1 MNKII
6 ITFILSSFFGLNVL
20 SDEVFLKTLKNAE
33 LGDPISQNNVGHMY
47 DNGIGTEKNIQKAFE
62 WYVKASDQNQVN
74 AMTSKASF
82 YLDGEIVDQNYSTA
96 FKIYK
101 KAANLKYEESAF
113 FKMAKKENQDYQ
125 TLFLQN
131 QSRAIYAL
139 GLMYEKGQATNI
151 DYSEAKKLYVQAD
164 SNGHE
169 LSKIR
174 HDALN
179 GDPGYALYLAKNYLD
194 GSLIEI
200 GIPIDYEEAAFW
212 FKISE
217 YLGFGEPES
226 FDKALKLISE
236 IEFNK
241 ASKRFEAWKAN
252 MGFEHD
258 KETLQDISKHFI
270 NHYGTGFYISDEIL
284 ISNKHVLLINEDEEK
299 QCSKLL
305 AYNPYNSKF
314 ENLEYIKFRS
324 LPKIE
329 DVKFVKS
336 SKKTENY
343 ISISNEEILPAEEIY
358 VVGFPAGRETTN
370 YPRVSKGIVNSDI
383 GLLNNVDQ
391 FIFDAFSEGGSS
403 GSPILNSNGEL
414 LGVLW
419 GGGTENVELSTEEI
433 KQIQRTNEGFGIK
446 SDYLVKLLEYNNIN
460 FPNRQKKIT
469 GNVSQKIRDKM
480 KAVRLIECY
489 DKFDQATTGN

>member
-6 ITFILSSFFGLNVL
+6 ISFILSSFFALSVL
-20 SDEVFLKTLKNAE
+20 SDEDFLKTLKDAE

-47 DNGIGTEKNIQKAFE
+47 NNGIGTEKNIQKAFE

-82 YLDGEIVDQNYSTA
+82 YLNGKIVDQNYSTA

-113 FKMAKKENQDYQ
+113 FKIAKKENKDYQ
-125 TLFLQN
+125 TLFLRM

-139 GLMYEKGQATNI
+139 GLMYEKGQGINT

-164 SNGHE
+164 FNGHE

-174 HDALN
+174 YDALN
-179 GDPGYALYLAKNYLD
+179 GDSTYSLYLAKNFFD
-194 GSLIEI
+194 GSLIDI
-200 GIPIDYEEAAFW
+200 GIPVDYEEAAFW

-217 YLGFGEPES
+217 YLGFGDPDG
-226 FDKALKLISE
+226 FDKVLKLISQR
-236 IEFNK
+236 EFNK
-241 ASKRFEAWKAN
+241 ASMRFEAWKAN

-258 KETLQDISKHFI
+258 KETLQDVSKYFI
-270 NHYGTGFYISDEIL
+270 NHYGTGFFISDEIL

-314 ENLEYIKFRS
+314 EKLEYIEFKS

-336 SKKTENY
+336 SKKTANY
-343 ISISNEEILPAEEIY
+343 ISISKEEILPAEEIY
-358 VVGFPAGRETTN
+358 VVGFPAGRETVN
-370 YPRVSKGIVNSDI
+370 YPRVSKGIINSDI
-383 GLLNNVDQ
+383 GVFNNVDQ

-403 GSPILNSNGEL
+403 GSPILNINGEL

-419 GGGTENVELSTEEI
+419 GGGSEDIESSTEEI

-446 SDYLVKLLEYNNIN
+446 SDYLIKLLEYNNIN
-460 FPNRQKKIT
+460 FLTRQKK
-469 GNVSQKIRDKM
+469 NNSSVSQRIRDKM

-489 DKFDQATTGN
+489 GKFDHETTAN